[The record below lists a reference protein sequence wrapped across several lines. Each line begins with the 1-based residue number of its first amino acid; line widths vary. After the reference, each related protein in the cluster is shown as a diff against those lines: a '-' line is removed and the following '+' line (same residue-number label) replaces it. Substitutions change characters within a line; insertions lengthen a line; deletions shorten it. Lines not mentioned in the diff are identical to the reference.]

1 MTWWDMARHEYDTR
15 WLDQTRSGLKLLKWH
30 DLTWSDI
37 KLSWFDF
44 IWPDMAWHKM
54 IRTNHDMAWY
64 EITCSVMASRDVTRH
79 EITRRDTTQR
89 DTRYDRITWCAILII
104 FHVLSEP
111 IKSIFFS
118 LPAPQ
123 KGLFSKPNYPG
134 KIYLAVLIFISR
146 HDWSSQLQLKQLWN

>member
-111 IKSIFFS
+111 IKSIFF
-118 LPAPQ
+118 
-123 KGLFSKPNYPG
+123 FSSGPSKRFVFQTELSRKNLSCSTDFHF
-134 KIYLAVLIFISR
+134 KTWLIIAVAT
-146 HDWSSQLQLKQLWN
+146 